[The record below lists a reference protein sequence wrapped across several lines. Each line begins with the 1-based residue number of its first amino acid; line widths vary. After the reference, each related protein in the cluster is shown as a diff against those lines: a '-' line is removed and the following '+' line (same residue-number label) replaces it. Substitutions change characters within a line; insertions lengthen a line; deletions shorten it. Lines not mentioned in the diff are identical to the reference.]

1 MKKLKLLAVLLFIGG
16 SNFAQH
22 VLTLEECYSKG
33 RENFPLIKQKQY
45 VEMSRQYNV
54 SNIWKGYLPQI
65 TLNSQATYQSDVTS
79 IPFSLPGMKIE
90 PLSKDQYKTV
100 ADVSQVIYDGGI
112 MSSQASIQKA
122 GAEVDDYKIEI
133 EFIKVKERI
142 NQIYFGILLFDQQL
156 LQTDLIKKDLH
167 ASLDKMTAAL
177 ANGTVSG
184 SNVDVLKAEVLKI
197 SQREIELKS
206 SRKSFID
213 MLGLLINQNLHEPL
227 ILKLP
232 EIQKLLKSDV
242 VSRPE
247 LELFSSQKK
256 LMDQQG
262 DLSLAKILPKASL
275 FLQGGYGKP
284 TLNMFKN
291 NFDWY
296 YVTGA
301 RLTWQLSNLYA
312 YGNESEVIELN
323 KKSIEAQ
330 KETFLLNTKIT
341 TQQFISEIEKL
352 TELVK
357 VDEEIIS
364 MRTSIKSS
372 AQAQLENGVITSND
386 YLRELN
392 AEDQAKQNL
401 AMHTI
406 QLLLAQ
412 QNYKLAIG
420 N

>member
-1 MKKLKLLAVLLFIGG
+1 
-16 SNFAQH
+16 
-22 VLTLEECYSKG
+22 
-33 RENFPLIKQKQY
+33 
-45 VEMSRQYNV
+45 
-54 SNIWKGYLPQI
+54 
-65 TLNSQATYQSDVTS
+65 
-79 IPFSLPGMKIE
+79 
-90 PLSKDQYKTV
+90 
-100 ADVSQVIYDGGI
+100 
-112 MSSQASIQKA
+112 
-122 GAEVDDYKIEI
+122 
-133 EFIKVKERI
+133 
-142 NQIYFGILLFDQQL
+142 
-156 LQTDLIKKDLH
+156 
-167 ASLDKMTAAL
+167 
-177 ANGTVSG
+177 
-184 SNVDVLKAEVLKI
+184 
-197 SQREIELKS
+197 
-206 SRKSFID
+206 
-213 MLGLLINQNLHEPL
+213 MLGLLINQNLDEPL
-227 ILKLP
+227 TLKLP
-232 EIQKLLKSDV
+232 GIQKLFKSEV

-256 LMDQQG
+256 LIDQQS

-284 TLNMFKN
+284 TLNMLKN

-301 RLTWQLSNLYA
+301 RLTWQLSNLYT
-312 YGNESEVIELN
+312 YGNESEVNELN
-323 KKSIEAQ
+323 KKSVEAQ

-341 TQQFISEIEKL
+341 TQQFINEIEKL
-352 TELVK
+352 NELVK

-364 MRTSIKSS
+364 MRTSIKNS
-372 AQAQLENGVITSND
+372 AQSQFENGIITSND